1 MAIKKRQQLD
11 ESESEQEEEYGYTY
25 ANDSQDEDVNFMY
38 NCMIGSLTN
47 YFFFYQDEELEQ
59 SEDEQEEESDEEDDQ
74 EYKAA
79 QLAKIKRGKF
89 HHSNQKL
96 HHCQE
101 AKLSFV

>member
-47 YFFFYQDEELEQ
+47 YFFFIRM
-59 SEDEQEEESDEEDDQ
+59 
-74 EYKAA
+74 K
-79 QLAKIKRGKF
+79 
-89 HHSNQKL
+89 N
-96 HHCQE
+96 
-101 AKLSFV
+101 